1 MSDSDQIAGQ
11 PAPDVPF
18 SEATQEAWA
27 ALQRYTGWLG
37 RDRPSNNA
45 RAAVGALGV
54 VLDQRG
60 GPEATVAAIAKVTSE
75 VERLE
80 AVDLQPLFRK
90 ALHALSVGL
99 DLPSPSGE

>member
-1 MSDSDQIAGQ
+1 MSDQSVDR
-11 PAPDVPF
+11 PPPSAPYN
-18 SEATQEAWA
+18 EAAQAAWA

-45 RAAVGALGV
+45 RAAVDALGV
-54 VLDQRG
+54 VLDQHG
-60 GPEATVAAIAKVTSE
+60 GPDATAAAIAKVSSE

-90 ALHALSVGL
+90 ALQALSVGL
-99 DLPSPSGE
+99 EMPVGE

>member
-1 MSDSDQIAGQ
+1 MSDQNVGRPTPD
-11 PAPDVPF
+11 APYN
-18 SEATQEAWA
+18 EAAQLAWA

-45 RAAVGALGV
+45 RAAVDALGV
-54 VLDQRG
+54 VLDQHG
-60 GPEATVAAIAKVTSE
+60 GPEATAAAMGRVASE

-99 DLPSPSGE
+99 EMPEGE

>member
-1 MSDSDQIAGQ
+1 MSDQNVDRPPPGA
-11 PAPDVPF
+11 PAPYN
-18 SEATQEAWA
+18 EAAQVAWA

-45 RAAVGALGV
+45 RAAVDALGV
-54 VLDQRG
+54 VLDQHG
-60 GPEATVAAIAKVTSE
+60 GPDATAAAIAKVNSE

-90 ALHALSVGL
+90 ALQALSVGL
-99 DLPSPSGE
+99 EMPEGE

>member
-1 MSDSDQIAGQ
+1 MSDLNGDRPPTA
-11 PAPDVPF
+11 APYNE
-18 SEATQEAWA
+18 EAQLAWA

-45 RAAVGALGV
+45 RAAVDALGV
-54 VLDQRG
+54 VLDQHA
-60 GPEATVAAIAKVTSE
+60 GPDATAAAIAKVTLE
-75 VERLE
+75 VERIE

-99 DLPSPSGE
+99 EMPEGE

>member
-1 MSDSDQIAGQ
+1 MSDQNVDRPVPG
-11 PAPDVPF
+11 APYNE
-18 SEATQEAWA
+18 EAQVAWE

-45 RAAVGALGV
+45 RAAVDALGV
-54 VLDQRG
+54 VLDQHG
-60 GPEATVAAIAKVTSE
+60 GPEAMAAAIAKVTLE
-75 VERLE
+75 VERIE

-99 DLPSPSGE
+99 DVPEGG

>member
-1 MSDSDQIAGQ
+1 MSEQNVDQPPTA
-11 PAPDVPF
+11 APYNE
-18 SEATQEAWA
+18 EAQLAWA

-45 RAAVGALGV
+45 RAAVDALGA
-54 VLDQRG
+54 VLDQHR
-60 GPEATVAAIAKVTSE
+60 GPEAAAAAIAKVSLE
-75 VERLE
+75 VERIE

-99 DLPSPSGE
+99 ELPQGE